1 MLSHSNKSNKMP
13 TEYSQT
19 DTPRGLAGLVVD
31 LQPVFLDLVH
41 ETENFSSNCRFL
53 IESLNLFQIPLF
65 FTEQVPE
72 KLGHTADKFLSLAPT
87 APVFEKETFSALG
100 ANGLMDT
107 FSNQGIEHLLLAGV
121 ETSICVY
128 LTALEALSADLEVTI
143 LTDCISCRRPCDGE
157 WALKKLGATG
167 CHLLPVESVFYGI
180 LGEANHP
187 HFRAFTKLV
196 NNRRRS

>member
-1 MLSHSNKSNKMP
+1 MP
-13 TEYSQT
+13 KEHSQT
-19 DTPRGLAGLVVD
+19 DMPLGLAGLVID

-41 ETENFSSNCRFL
+41 ETENFSFNCRFL

-72 KLGHTADKFLSLAPT
+72 KLGHTADDFLSLAPT

-100 ANGLMDT
+100 ANGLLDA
-107 FSNQGIEHLLLAGV
+107 FANNGIEHLLLAGV
-121 ETSICVY
+121 ETPICVY
-128 LTALEALSADLEVTI
+128 LTALEALSANLEVTI
-143 LTDCISCRRPCDGE
+143 LTDCVSCRRPSDGE
-157 WALKKLGATG
+157 WVLRKLAAAG

-180 LGEANHP
+180 LGAASHP

-196 NNRRRS
+196 NNRTAG

>member
-1 MLSHSNKSNKMP
+1 M
-13 TEYSQT
+13 
-19 DTPRGLAGLVVD
+19 PRGLAGLVVD

-41 ETENFSSNCRFL
+41 ETAKFSSNCRFL

-72 KLGHTADKFLSLAPT
+72 KLGNTADDFLSLAPT
-87 APVFEKETFSALG
+87 APIFEKESFSALG
-100 ANGLMDT
+100 ANGLLDA
-107 FSNQGIEHLLLAGV
+107 FANNGIEHLLLAGV
-121 ETSICVY
+121 ETPICVY

-143 LTDCISCRRPCDGE
+143 LTDCVSCRRPSDGE
-157 WALKKLGATG
+157 WVLRKLAAAG

-180 LGEANHP
+180 LGVANHP

-196 NNRRRS
+196 NNRTPS